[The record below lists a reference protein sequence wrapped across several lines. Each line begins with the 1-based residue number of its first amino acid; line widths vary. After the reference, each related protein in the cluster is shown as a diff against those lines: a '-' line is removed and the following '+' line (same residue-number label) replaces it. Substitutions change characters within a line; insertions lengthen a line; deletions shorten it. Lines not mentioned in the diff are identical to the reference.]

1 MPVAAVGSSGLLSG
15 FGSDT
20 PLSGNGTISSAVI
33 SADSTRARLIRAL
46 AAASASSLMGFDES
60 SAPPGLPFSSGFPLS
75 GVSSGLL
82 SSLDALSSGAL
93 LTSGTLPA
101 SELAASELVDSSGT
115 PETSE
120 PFSSGPEVS
129 DEAAS
134 GSPVTFSAPSV
145 APSAFPPSFASI
157 CKFRVKGKVDTAVI
171 STARP
176 SSVKTS
182 SCVAVRL
189 YSSVLPLSSSLW
201 RRSSDGLSP
210 LADPLS
216 GGCSPSGLL
225 SSAGAASLA
234 GALPSPEAPPTIS
247 SAYVKT
253 GIVLISIST
262 AKSSAVCFLQPIL
275 FSHPC
280 DFIPDSLHALTIP
293 YFKQTFDSQVPNPAR
308 SPKGS

>member
-1 MPVAAVGSSGLLSG
+1 MLVAAVRSSGLLPG
-15 FGSDT
+15 FGSAAL
-20 PLSGNGTISSAVI
+20 LSGSGTISSAVI

-60 SAPPGLPFSSGFPLS
+60 SAPPGLPFSSGLPL
-75 GVSSGLL
+75 SSGLL
-82 SSLDALSSGAL
+82 SSLDPLSSGVL
-93 LTSGTLPA
+93 LTSGTLLTSGMLLA
-101 SELAASELVDSSGT
+101 SELTASELVDSSGT
-115 PETSE
+115 LEDPE
-120 PFSSGPEVS
+120 PFSSGPDAS
-129 DEAAS
+129 DETAS

-216 GGCSPSGLL
+216 GGCSPPGLL
-225 SSAGAASLA
+225 SSAGADGFSSSETVPAVSIPSE
-234 GALPSPEAPPTIS
+234 LPSIIS
-247 SAYVKT
+247 A
-253 GIVLISIST
+253 
-262 AKSSAVCFLQPIL
+262 
-275 FSHPC
+275 
-280 DFIPDSLHALTIP
+280 
-293 YFKQTFDSQVPNPAR
+293 
-308 SPKGS
+308 